1 MKKVLIIEDEEEL
14 LDLLQKKIAQEGYEV
29 FAAKD
34 GEEGFAKIKSV
45 KPDLVLLDIVMPKLG
60 GFEVLEAIAKEEDAA
75 LKTIPI
81 IIISNS
87 GQPVEINRALE
98 LGVKDYLV
106 KVDFTPQD
114 VLEKVKKQIGEG
126 EK

>member
-1 MKKVLIIEDEEEL
+1 MKKILILEDEEEL
-14 LDLLQKKIAQEGYEV
+14 LNLLQKKLIQEGFEV
-29 FAAKD
+29 LTAKD
-34 GEEGFAKIKSV
+34 GEEGLAKIRSN
-45 KPDLVLLDIVMPKLG
+45 KPDLILLDIVMPKLD
-60 GFEVLEAIAKEEDAA
+60 GFEVLEAMAKDESI
-75 LKTIPI
+75 KGMPV

-87 GQPVEINRALE
+87 GQPVEINRAME
-98 LGVKDYLV
+98 LGAKDYLI

>member
-14 LDLLQKKIAQEGYEV
+14 LDLLQKKIVQEGYEV

-34 GEEGFAKIKSV
+34 GEEGLAKIKNV
-45 KPDLVLLDIVMPKLG
+45 KPDVVLLDIVMPKLG
-60 GFEVLEAIAKEEDAA
+60 GFEVLEAIAKDEDAA

-126 EK
+126 KK